1 MGKSNKDVDGAKKKA
16 HHGKL
21 GQKASK
27 HLNYEELGPEVADRF
42 DFERYCVNCDN
53 FGDEE
58 RCPFYPTTEDT
69 MWKEELDC
77 KNFWD

>member
-1 MGKSNKDVDGAKKKA
+1 MGKSTKNTEGFKKA

-21 GQKASK
+21 GEKANK
-27 HLNYEELGPEVADRF
+27 HLSVTDRF
-42 DFERYCVNCDN
+42 DFERYCGNCDN
-53 FGDEE
+53 FGNPET
-58 RCPFYPTTEDT
+58 CPFYPTSEDT